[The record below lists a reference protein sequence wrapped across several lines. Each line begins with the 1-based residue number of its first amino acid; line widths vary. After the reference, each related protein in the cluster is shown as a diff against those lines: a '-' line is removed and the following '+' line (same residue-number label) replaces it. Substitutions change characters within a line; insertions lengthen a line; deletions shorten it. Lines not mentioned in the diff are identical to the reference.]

1 MAEIELSA
9 GTIEYTDTGGSGPVL
24 VFVHGV
30 TVAPSQWRHVVAEL
44 SGEYRCVLPHLP
56 LGSHPRP
63 MRPDA
68 DLSLRGLAMLIGE
81 FLEKLDLRDV
91 TLVQNDW
98 GGAQVL
104 VAHGGAERVARMVL
118 VACEAF
124 DNYPPGIAGRLLT
137 LTARMPGGLA
147 LLTQLLRFRAAR
159 RAPGGWG
166 WMSKRP
172 VPDEVMDEWFR
183 PAREQA
189 AVRRDLEAYGRGI
202 PPRDVLLD
210 WAERN
215 RSFAGPVLVVWAA
228 EDRVMPA
235 EHGPRLAA
243 LYPQGRLVLIDDRY
257 TLVPED
263 QPAALTSALRAF
275 LRETAVSGRA
285 GAS

>member
-9 GTIEYTDTGGSGPVL
+9 GPIEYTDTGGDGPVL
-24 VFVHGV
+24 VFLHGV
-30 TVAPSQWRHVVAEL
+30 TVAPSEWRHVVREL

-63 MRPDA
+63 MRPGA
-68 DLSLRGLAMLIGE
+68 DLSLAGIAKLVGE

-104 VAHGGAERVARMVL
+104 IAHGGGERVARMVL

-124 DNYPPGIAGRLLT
+124 DNYPPGIAGRLLR
-137 LTARMPGGLA
+137 LAARVPGGLA
-147 LLTQLLRFRAAR
+147 VLTQLLRFRAVR

-166 WMSKRP
+166 WMSKHP
-172 VPDEVMDEWFR
+172 VPSNVMDEWFR

-189 AVRRDLEAYGRGI
+189 LVRRDLAAYGRSI
-202 PPRDVLLD
+202 PPREVLLD

-228 EDRVMPA
+228 DDRLMPA
-235 EHGPRLAA
+235 DHGARLAQ
-243 LYPQGRLVLIDDRY
+243 LYPQGRLVTVPDSY

-263 QPAALTSALRAF
+263 QPAALTAAMRAF
-275 LRETAVSGRA
+275 LTETRAV
-285 GAS
+285 AS

>member
-1 MAEIELSA
+1 MPEIDLSA
-9 GTIEYTDTGGSGPVL
+9 GTIEYTDTGGDGPVL
-24 VFVHGV
+24 VFLHGV
-30 TVAPSQWRHVVAEL
+30 TVAPSQWRHVVAGL
-44 SGEYRCVLPHLP
+44 SSEYRCVLPHLP
-56 LGSHPRP
+56 LGSHPHP

-68 DLSLRGLAMLIGE
+68 DLSLRGMAMLIGE

-124 DNYPPGIAGRLLT
+124 DNYPPGIAGRLLV
-137 LTARMPGGLA
+137 LTARIPGGLA

-159 RAPGGWG
+159 RAPGWG

-172 VPDEVMDEWFR
+172 VPDDVMDGWFR

-189 AVRRDLEAYGRGI
+189 AVRRDLATYGRSI
-202 PPRDVLLD
+202 PPRDVLME

-215 RSFAGPVLVVWAA
+215 RSFAGPVLVAWAA
-228 EDRVMPA
+228 EDRLMPA
-235 EHGPRLAA
+235 DHGRRLAA
-243 LYPQGRLVLIDDRY
+243 LYPRGRLVTIPDSY

-263 QPAALTSALRAF
+263 QPAALTAAIRAF
-275 LRETAVSGRA
+275 LSETPVA
-285 GAS
+285 AS

>member
-56 LGSHPRP
+56 LGSHLRP

-81 FLEKLDLRDV
+81 FLEKLDLHDV

-137 LTARMPGGLA
+137 FTARVPGGLA

-202 PPRDVLLD
+202 PPRDVLLE

-215 RSFAGPVLVVWAA
+215 RSFGGPVLVVWAA
-228 EDRVMPA
+228 EDRLMPA
-235 EHGPRLAA
+235 EHGRRLAA
-243 LYPQGRLVLIDDRY
+243 LYPQGRLVTIPDSY

-263 QPAALTSALRAF
+263 QPAALTAAIRAF
-275 LRETAVSGRA
+275 LSETRAVAR
-285 GAS
+285 

>member
-9 GTIEYTDTGGSGPVL
+9 GTIEYTDTGGHGPVL
-24 VFVHGV
+24 VFLHGV

-44 SGEYRCVLPHLP
+44 AGEYRCVLPHLP
-56 LGSHPRP
+56 LGSHRRP

-68 DLSLRGLAMLIGE
+68 DLSLPAMAMLVGE

-104 VAHGGAERVARMVL
+104 VAHGGAQRVARMVL

-124 DNYPPGIAGRLLT
+124 DNYPPGIAGRLLV
-137 LTARMPGGLA
+137 LTTRVPGGLA
-147 LLTQLLRFRAAR
+147 ALMQLLRFRAVR

-189 AVRRDLEAYGRGI
+189 AVRRDLAAYGRSV
-202 PPRDVLLD
+202 PPCEVLLD

-215 RSFAGPVLVVWAA
+215 RSFTGPVLVVWAA
-228 EDRVMPA
+228 EDRLMPA
-235 EHGPRLAA
+235 DHGRRLAA
-243 LYPQGRLVLIDDRY
+243 LYPQGRLVTISDSY

-263 QPAALTSALRAF
+263 QPAALTAAIRAF
-275 LRETAVSGRA
+275 LTETRAV
-285 GAS
+285 AS

>member
-9 GTIEYTDTGGSGPVL
+9 GTIEYTDTGGDGPVL

-30 TVAPSQWRHVVAEL
+30 TVAPSQWRHVVAAL
-44 SGEYRCVLPHLP
+44 RGEYRCVLPHLP

-68 DLSLRGLAMLIGE
+68 DLSLRGIAMLIGE
-81 FLEKLDLRDV
+81 FLEKLDLRGV

-137 LTARMPGGLA
+137 RTARVPGGLA

-183 PAREQA
+183 PAREQV
-189 AVRRDLEAYGRGI
+189 AVRRDLEAYGRSI
-202 PPRDVLLD
+202 PPREVLLD

-215 RSFAGPVLVVWAA
+215 RSFAGPVLVAWAA
-228 EDRVMPA
+228 EDRLMPA
-235 EHGPRLAA
+235 DHGRRLAE
-243 LYPQGRLVLIDDRY
+243 LYPQGRLVTIPDSY

-263 QPAALTSALRAF
+263 QPAALTAAIRAF
-275 LRETAVSGRA
+275 LTETRAV
-285 GAS
+285 AS